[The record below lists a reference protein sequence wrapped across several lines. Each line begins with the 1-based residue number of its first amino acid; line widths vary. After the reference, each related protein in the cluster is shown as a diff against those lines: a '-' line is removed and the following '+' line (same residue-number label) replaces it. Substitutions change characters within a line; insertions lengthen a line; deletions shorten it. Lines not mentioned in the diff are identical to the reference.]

1 MPRIHLIIL
10 AIEMSDAA
18 VTNPTPTLTPAP
30 APVPGQLGHA
40 GVHDHH
46 ETMKK
51 FVISVE
57 KKRLTLPSI
66 LNY

>member
-1 MPRIHLIIL
+1 
-10 AIEMSDAA
+10 MSDAA
-18 VTNPTPTLTPAP
+18 VTNPTRTLTP

-46 ETMKK
+46 ETRKK